1 MEESGIDEV
10 FIKDILRHIENVSA
24 SSHECFHRTIETEE
38 RAMQMDERLDA
49 LLAVLSE
56 ETYLNVESI
65 AKKLQISERTVR
77 MQVNQLKELLE
88 QNGADI
94 ERRRNLGLR
103 IQVKDRETYQAFM
116 KGKTSPVYPQTGRQ
130 RVEYIIALFFVSSA
144 YIKAEELCE
153 KMYISRKTLSLD
165 LKTVEQYL
173 NRYHLELERKPY
185 YGLRMCGSEFAK
197 RICLCAVFYE
207 FRDQWI
213 Q

>member
-1 MEESGIDEV
+1 
-10 FIKDILRHIENVSA
+10 
-24 SSHECFHRTIETEE
+24 
-38 RAMQMDERLDA
+38 MQMDERLDV

-130 RVEYIIALFFVSSA
+130 RVEYIIALFLFLLLISRQKSSA
-144 YIKAEELCE
+144 KRCTYPE
-153 KMYISRKTLSLD
+153 
-165 LKTVEQYL
+165 
-173 NRYHLELERKPY
+173 KPY
-185 YGLRMCGSEFAK
+185 L
-197 RICLCAVFYE
+197 
-207 FRDQWI
+207 WI
-213 Q
+213 

>member
-1 MEESGIDEV
+1 
-10 FIKDILRHIENVSA
+10 
-24 SSHECFHRTIETEE
+24 
-38 RAMQMDERLDA
+38 MQMDERLDA

-130 RVEYIIALFFVSSA
+130 RVEYIIALFFCFFCLYQGRRALRKDVH
-144 YIKAEELCE
+144 IPKNL
-153 KMYISRKTLSLD
+153 ISGFK
-165 LKTVEQYL
+165 
-173 NRYHLELERKPY
+173 N
-185 YGLRMCGSEFAK
+185 G
-197 RICLCAVFYE
+197 
-207 FRDQWI
+207 
-213 Q
+213 